1 MGQERIVLGTV
12 QFGLNYG
19 IANSLGQVTL
29 DQSRQTLDFAK
40 KNGIRTLD
48 TAISYGQSE
57 TILGSYGVGD
67 WDVIT
72 KIPAIPE
79 NIEDIQGWVI
89 DKVERSLKRL
99 NLTRIFGVMLH
110 EPDQILGYQGKF
122 IFEALNFLKNNKICE
137 KIGLS
142 IYDIAKVEEY
152 VSAYDIDLVQAPL
165 NIFDR
170 RLIDPAVLYMLKKRD
185 IEIHARSIF
194 LQGLLLLKRGTV
206 IDGFSHSKKLFD
218 EWYSWLNQEN
228 IDPVEACLKFVLQIK
243 EIDRIVIGVQD
254 VVQLQNIILI
264 ANKECLLQF
273 PQWQSEIHS
282 QLINPGLW
290 NIKI

>member
-1 MGQERIVLGTV
+1 MGQERIALGTV

-19 IANSLGQVTL
+19 IANFLGQVTL
-29 DQSRQTLDFAK
+29 DQSTQTLDFAK

-48 TAISYGQSE
+48 TAVSYGQSE
-57 TILGSYGVGD
+57 SILGSYGVSD

-79 NIEDIQGWVI
+79 NIQDIQGWVI
-89 DKVERSLKRL
+89 DKVECSLKRL
-99 NLTRIFGVMLH
+99 NLTRIYGIMLH
-110 EPDQILGYQGKF
+110 EPDQILEYQGKS
-122 IFEALNFLKNNKICE
+122 IFEALNFLKNNNICE

-170 RLIDPAVLYMLKKRD
+170 RLIDPAVLHMLKKRD

-194 LQGLLLLKRGTV
+194 LQGLLLLKKGSV
-206 IDGFSHSKKLFD
+206 IDRFSHSKKLFD

-254 VVQLQNIILI
+254 VGQLQNIILI
-264 ANKECLLQF
+264 ANKEGLLQF

-282 QLINPGLW
+282 QLINPVLW